1 MARQFQEASSGSPAK
16 LAPHGTLSEF
26 YPVQAERAGFVS
38 DLFDR
43 AAGDYDW
50 MSGAMSFGTDRAY
63 RRRVLEAAGL
73 KPGMRV
79 LDVASGT
86 GLVAQAAL
94 ELGIAA
100 GELIG
105 LDPSR
110 GMLAENRKRHAIPLI
125 QGLGEILPFRNATF
139 DFVVMAYA
147 LRHVEDLDR
156 LFGEFHR
163 VLRGPGRVL
172 ILEITCPSSRLGFGL
187 MRFYLKRLLPFL
199 TRLRTGHRDSARL
212 IEYYWATIAE
222 CVPPSA
228 ILGTLSAAGFKL
240 AERRIIAGI
249 LSEYFAVK
257 D

>member
-1 MARQFQEASSGSPAK
+1 M
-16 LAPHGTLSEF
+16 APHGTLSEF
-26 YPVQAERAGFVS
+26 YPAPAERAGFVS
-38 DLFDR
+38 ELFDR

-63 RRRVLEAAGL
+63 RRRVLKAAGL
-73 KPGMRV
+73 KHGMRV
-79 LDVASGT
+79 LDVATGT

-100 GELIG
+100 GQLIG

-125 QGLGEILPFRNATF
+125 QGLGEVLPFRAATF
-139 DFVVMAYA
+139 DFVVMGYA

-172 ILEITCPSSRLGFGL
+172 ILEITRPSSRLGLGL
-187 MRFYLKRLLPFL
+187 MRFYMQSLMPFL
-199 TRLRTGHRDSARL
+199 TRLGTGHRDSARL
-212 IEYYWATIAE
+212 VKYYWATIAE
-222 CVPPSA
+222 CVPPAA
-228 ILGTLSAAGFKL
+228 ILGRLSAAGFKL
-240 AERRIIAGI
+240 AQRRISAGI
-249 LSEYFAVK
+249 LSEYIAVK
-257 D
+257 A